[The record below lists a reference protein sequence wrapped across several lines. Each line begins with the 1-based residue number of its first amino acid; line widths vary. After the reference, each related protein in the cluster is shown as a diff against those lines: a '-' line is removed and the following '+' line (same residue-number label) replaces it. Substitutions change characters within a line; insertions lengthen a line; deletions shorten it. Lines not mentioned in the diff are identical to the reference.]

1 MRLKLGCRQGYVPP
15 GALGENATPCL
26 FQLLEAT
33 CIPWLVVSNYSIVY
47 HSFYNLYF
55 LCKISCHGLVPIIKE
70 LYIFL

>member
-33 CIPWLVVSNYSIVY
+33 CIPWLVVPSTVFQMH
-47 HSFYNLYF
+47 HSHLSFHHH
-55 LCKISCHGLVPIIKE
+55 ITV
-70 LYIFL
+70 